1 MRQTLAN
8 AIPVEVRALAAAAVV
23 ILLLHGGNAMADG
36 LNGLYAG
43 AAFGQSRVEADS
55 QGYAVDN
62 FKKDHSAYQFIAG
75 IRPDPVIG
83 IEVDYVDFGH
93 PRSTLDG
100 APADAT
106 LKGAAAFA
114 VFYLPAPVIDIFAK
128 AGLARLQSTLSG
140 VDGALAPC
148 CQPSL
153 FRLDRT
159 DTHFAAGL
167 GAQYKFGTV
176 AIRTEYERFE
186 SAGEHPSVWSLG
198 LTWTFL

>member
-1 MRQTLAN
+1 MRQPLPN
-8 AIPVEVRALAAAAVV
+8 GIPVEVRALAASALV

-36 LNGLYAG
+36 LVGLYAG
-43 AAFGQSRVEADS
+43 AAFGESRVEADS

-62 FKKDHSAYQFIAG
+62 FKKDHSAYQFMVG
-75 IRPDPVIG
+75 LRPEPVLG
-83 IEVDYVDFGH
+83 LEVDYVDFGH
-93 PRSTLDG
+93 PRSTLNGD
-100 APADAT
+100 AADAT

-128 AGLARLQSTLSG
+128 AGLARLESTLNG
-140 VDGALAPC
+140 VDGVQVPC

-159 DTHFAAGL
+159 DTHFAVGL
-167 GAQYKFGTV
+167 GAQYKISTV
-176 AIRTEYERFE
+176 AIRTEYERFD
-186 SAGEHPSVWSLG
+186 SAGEHPSVWTLG